1 MHNPSTSEH
10 LPLAMTTMTTQT
22 QTQTQTKPKRTREE
36 PAASLFGMEP
46 SLSMKEQH
54 LLALLM
60 QQYRPDLT
68 ALAAQQDAQARD
80 AYDRET
86 EALIAPMFEKVPEPL
101 LLPPLTFDIARYLAG
116 LITDLQA
123 RGVSPTLKMLVHVV
137 KMQNAQIV
145 KDFDLDDHESSQLDG
160 YIFLKM
166 LQHKLPPCIVTE
178 EHIVAFCRYVAQKK
192 KAFLERKFRDK
203 MVDQML
209 DMCEP
214 LHELF

>member
-1 MHNPSTSEH
+1 
-10 LPLAMTTMTTQT
+10 MTTQT
-22 QTQTQTKPKRTREE
+22 QTQTQTKRTREE

-46 SLSMKEQH
+46 SLSMNEQH

-86 EALIAPMFEKVPEPL
+86 EALVAPMLEPVPEPL
-101 LLPPLTFDIARYLAG
+101 LLPPLTFDIARYLVE
-116 LITDLQA
+116 LVTDLKDKGI
-123 RGVSPTLKMLVHVV
+123 RPHLKTLLHVV
-137 KMQNAQIV
+137 KLQNAQV
-145 KDFDLDDHESSQLDG
+145 VRDFDLDDPDGLQVDG

-166 LQHKLPPCIVTE
+166 LQYKLPPCVVTE
-178 EHIVAFCRYVAQKK
+178 EHVVAFYRYVAQKK
-192 KAFLERKFRDK
+192 HALLQRKFRGE

-209 DMCEP
+209 DLCEP

>member
-1 MHNPSTSEH
+1 
-10 LPLAMTTMTTQT
+10 MTTMTTRT
-22 QTQTQTKPKRTREE
+22 QTQPKFKRKREE

-46 SLSMKEQH
+46 SLSVKEQQH
-54 LLALLM
+54 LALLM
-60 QQYRPDLT
+60 KHFRPELGL
-68 ALAAQQDAQARD
+68 LATQKYEEARK

-86 EALIAPMFEKVPEPL
+86 EALVAPMLEPVPEPL

-116 LITDLQA
+116 LFTDLKA
-123 RGVSPTLKMLVHVV
+123 KDISPTMKMLLHVV
-137 KMQNAQIV
+137 KLQNAQIV
-145 KDFDLDDHESSQLDG
+145 KDFDFDDPGCLQLDG

-166 LQHKLPPCIVTE
+166 LQHKLPPCVVTE

-192 KAFLERKFRDK
+192 KALLQRKFQDE
-203 MVDQML
+203 MVDEML

>member
-1 MHNPSTSEH
+1 MHVHGTTSEH

-22 QTQTQTKPKRTREE
+22 QTQTQTKRTREE

-46 SLSMKEQH
+46 SLSMNEQH

-86 EALIAPMFEKVPEPL
+86 EALIAPIFEPVPEPL
-101 LLPPLTFDIARYLAG
+101 LLPPLTVDIARYLAG
-116 LITDLQA
+116 LVTDLQA
-123 RGVSPTLKMLVHVV
+123 RGVSPTMKMLLHLVT
-137 KMQNAQIV
+137 MQNAQIV
-145 KDFDLDDHESSQLDG
+145 KDFDLDDPGSSQLDG

-192 KAFLERKFRDK
+192 KAFLERKFRGK

-209 DMCEP
+209 DLCEP

>member
-1 MHNPSTSEH
+1 MHVHGTTSRH
-10 LPLAMTTMTTQT
+10 HAVARMATRTTTQT
-22 QTQTQTKPKRTREE
+22 KRKRDE
-36 PAASLFGMEP
+36 PARSLFGMDP
-46 SLSMKEQH
+46 SLGPKEQQQI
-54 LLALLM
+54 ALLM
-60 QQYRPDLT
+60 RHYLPELGLLQ
-68 ALAAQQDAQARD
+68 AQKEANARD

-123 RGVSPTLKMLVHVV
+123 RNVSPTLKMLLHVV
-137 KMQNAQIV
+137 NMQNAQIV

-178 EHIVAFCRYVAQKK
+178 EHIVAFCRYVGQKK